1 MKSIITTYP
10 DFQMLPRGVKAMLL
24 ISESQFFL
32 EAKNSLAKPGSD
44 KPTTSITPKPV
55 STRFSHSYEF

>member
-24 ISESQFFL
+24 ISESQFFH
-32 EAKNSLAKPGSD
+32 EAKNPLAKPRSD
-44 KPTTSITPKPV
+44 KPTTNTTPKPV
-55 STRFSHSYEF
+55 STRFFRSYEF